1 MKRLSHEGR
10 PFSFTT
16 LKPSS
21 LLWAVCQN
29 VFLSLPGKK
38 IDYPRSI
45 INRMKNLKN
54 IFKKMKADE
63 NEINDQQ
70 EQGNM
75 EQETEAVN
83 EKDAETAELK
93 AKVAELNDK
102 YTRLYSEFDNF
113 RKRTA
118 KEKKEIMDAGG
129 EDVFKSL
136 LPIIDDFER
145 AIKSNADAT
154 DVKAINDGVNLIYIK
169 FKTTLTQKGLTEMKS
184 LGEVFNPDI
193 HEAITNIPAPSEDLK
208 GKIMDEL
215 EKGYTLNGKI
225 IRFAKVVIG
234 N

>member
-1 MKRLSHEGR
+1 MPAADFNK
-10 PFSFTT
+10 
-16 LKPSS
+16 
-21 LLWAVCQN
+21 
-29 VFLSLPGKK
+29 
-38 IDYPRSI
+38 
-45 INRMKNLKN
+45 MKNFKN

-70 EQGNM
+70 DQQNIEP
-75 EQETEAVN
+75 ETETVN
-83 EKDAETAELK
+83 EKDAEIAELK

-102 YTRLYSEFDNF
+102 YTRLYSELDNF

-145 AIKSNADAT
+145 AIKSNAEST
-154 DVKAINDGVNLIYIK
+154 DVKAINDGVNLIYNK
-169 FKTTLTQKGLTEMKS
+169 FKTALTQKGLTEMKA
-184 LGEVFNPDI
+184 LGELFNPDI
-193 HEAITNIPAPSEDLK
+193 HEAITNIPAPTEDMK